1 MQADQSSQVFER
13 EFPGLRARILEI
25 AATLDRLER
34 SGGPPKGDVRWE
46 QVRRALA
53 VLLDVAG
60 DRAEAVQLIFSR
72 PYEVNWWQE
81 LEMDALR
88 HGRSQP

>member
-1 MQADQSSQVFER
+1 MPANQASQVFER
-13 EFPGLRARILEI
+13 EYPGLRARILEI
-25 AATLDRLER
+25 AAILDRLER
-34 SGGPPKGDVRWE
+34 AAGPPDEDPRVD

-72 PYEVNWWQE
+72 PYDADWWQE

-88 HGRSQP
+88 HGRSQL